1 MRVDSV
7 KIKELKSTAH
17 ERVLNERHIYAAKG
31 IKIEDLKIFEFKN
44 ENGTVEYII
53 ADNFNNA
60 VGFYI
65 LAVGED
71 EIEDYEISEV
81 KRWNN
86 VNIEDGDDTNILRL
100 KYISKCYPNGYTKP
114 SYINFHD
121 VLRDKYKKFLIDG

>member
-1 MRVDSV
+1 MRVDSI
-7 KIKELKSTAH
+7 KIEELKSTAQ
-17 ERVLNERHIYAAKG
+17 ERALNEGYIYATKG

-65 LAVGED
+65 LAVGKD
-71 EIEDYEISEV
+71 EIKDYDISEI

-86 VNIEDGDDTNILRL
+86 LHIEDGEDTNILLL
-100 KYISKCYPNGYTKP
+100 KYIRKCYPNGYTNP
-114 SYINFHD
+114 SYINFND